1 MGHLDIEFSHFSN
14 FIFKYYV
21 QCDLKKKPERE
32 VQISSCL

>member
-21 QCDLKKKPERE
+21 PCDLKKNQKEKFK
-32 VQISSCL
+32 